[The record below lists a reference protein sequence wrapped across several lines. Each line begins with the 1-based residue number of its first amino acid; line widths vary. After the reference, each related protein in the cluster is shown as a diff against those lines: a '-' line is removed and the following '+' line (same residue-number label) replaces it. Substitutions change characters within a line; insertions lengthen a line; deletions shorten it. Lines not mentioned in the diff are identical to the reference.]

1 MPNVEELSRIL
12 VWILGSG
19 LAGFG
24 LPTSEALLQLVQPEI
39 LGALMLVLAAIW
51 RLFRPPVTAAV
62 E

>member
-1 MPNVEELSRIL
+1 MPSAEELSRIL

-24 LPTSEALLQLVQPEI
+24 IPTPEALLNLVQPEI

-51 RLFRPPVTAAV
+51 RVFRPPVV
-62 E
+62 SE